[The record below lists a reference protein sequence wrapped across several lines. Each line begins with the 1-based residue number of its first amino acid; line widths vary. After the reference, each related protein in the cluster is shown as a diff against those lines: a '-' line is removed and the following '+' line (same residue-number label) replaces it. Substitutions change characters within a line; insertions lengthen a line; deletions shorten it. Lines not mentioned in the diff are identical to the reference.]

1 MISLKSLL
9 YNLFAIAIVF
19 SQTTF
24 SQVIFREL
32 PNYKINT
39 SDQLFFDITNTRD
52 VISLNGNWKVYPSD
66 DEKKEKVNIHV
77 PSIFEGNG
85 EFVFEKSFPLTND
98 QLNNHKISLVFFG
111 LNYSADI
118 SVNKV
123 IIYRHPGGEFPF
135 KVSLPRD
142 ILKSDQDN
150 VISVKLSYALDSKNT
165 IPLKQRFLFPQ
176 NFGGVI
182 RDVYLHLT
190 PNVSIADFKY
200 KTDVDLKS
208 NKAVISLQS
217 VIDNKEFKKI
227 NDTLG
232 IQTNFTLRTQIF
244 YPDGR
249 TSLSSSLP
257 AGQLGSGISDNNFV
271 LKQNK
276 QIEINNS
283 ITIASPTFWSP
294 DNPVSYIVRLELW
307 RGDQLIDRHD
317 QSVALFKLESAQDNF
332 TLNGKDFN
340 LYGVTYIPSFY
351 QYGSLSSYERMESDL
366 EKIKQAGFNS
376 VRFSRTLPNPYYLRI
391 CEQIGLFAFVELPIA
406 NLPEGLAGSQNFVV
420 RSKNYLSSL
429 MQAYEKFSALGG
441 IGFGSSYLLKSDV
454 HRALLSELSLQVKK
468 TRNILTYASF
478 FDFENQQI
486 DNLDLYGME
495 FLNVNPADKQ
505 TEAENLIQS
514 IGKGKIFIG
523 EATYTVN
530 IGQTDGYVNKFS
542 YEAQAKFFDDVFNFN
557 ESNNLVGFFGNT
569 MYDIR
574 GDYPSIICGY
584 KEENIYN
591 IGLVGEE
598 RNQERLAYKV
608 LSARIKNTEKVTIP
622 IGSDKDDA
630 PMIFIV
636 TGLILALLMGVLV
649 NSGRKFREDASRALL
664 RPYNF
669 FADVRDQ
676 RIISAYHSLFLA
688 VIVAL
693 VTSLIFA
700 NLFYYIKNNVLV
712 EKILLSFGSS
722 GLISGISY
730 LAWNPT
736 TSLVWLFVLTVIWMI
751 LLTIIITAA
760 SFFVRTRVYLS
771 SVFFTVVW
779 ALLPIVL
786 LIPVGI
792 VLYRLL
798 SAGVGN
804 IYMYIFIIAFIF
816 WILYRLLKGI
826 SVIFDVSPGGIYFY
840 GLLSI
845 LIVKIIFLLYYEV
858 NSSVLQYLKIALKQF
873 NILG

>member
-52 VISLNGNWKVYPSD
+52 VISLNGSWKVYPSD

-118 SVNKV
+118 SINKV

-135 KVSLPRD
+135 TVSLPRD
-142 ILKSDQDN
+142 ILKSDKEN
-150 VISVKLSYALDSKNT
+150 VISVKLSYELDSKNT

-190 PNVSIADFKY
+190 PNVSIEDFQY
-200 KTDVDLKS
+200 KTEIDLKS
-208 NKAVISLQS
+208 NKAVIYLQS

-227 NDTLG
+227 NDTLDT
-232 IQTNFTLRTQIF
+232 QTNFTLRTQVF
-244 YPDGR
+244 YPDGK
-249 TSLSSSLP
+249 TSISS
-257 AGQLGSGISDNNFV
+257 GSGPSLNDNNFV

-276 QIEINNS
+276 QIEIKNS
-283 ITIASPTFWSP
+283 VTISSPILWSP
-294 DNPVSYIVRLELW
+294 DYPASYIVRLELW
-307 RGDQLIDRHD
+307 RADQLIDRRD
-317 QSVALFKLESAQDNF
+317 QNIALLKLESSKENF
-332 TLNGKDFN
+332 TLNGKEFE
-340 LYGVTYIPSFY
+340 LFGVTYIASFF
-351 QYGSLSSYERMESDL
+351 QYGSLSSYERMQSDL

-376 VRFSRTLPNPYYLRI
+376 VRFSRSLPHPYYLRL
-391 CEQIGLFAFVELPIA
+391 CEQIGLLAFVELPIA
-406 NLPEGLAGSQNFVV
+406 NLPDGLAGSQNFVV

-429 MQAYEKFSALGG
+429 LKAYKYYSAIGG
-441 IGFGSSYLLKSDV
+441 VGFGSSYLFSSDE
-454 HRALLSELSLQVKK
+454 HRALLNDLSLQVKK
-468 TRNILTYASF
+468 SRNILTYASF
-478 FDFENQQI
+478 FDFEYQPI
-486 DNLDLYGME
+486 ENLDLIGIE
-495 FLNVNPADKQ
+495 FLNTTSADRQ
-505 TEAENLIQS
+505 TEISNIIDV
-514 IGKGKIFIG
+514 IGKGKLFIG

-542 YEAQAKFFDDVFNFN
+542 YEAQAKFFDDIFTIT
-557 ESNNLVGFFGNT
+557 ENNKLAGFFANT
-569 MYDIR
+569 MFDFR

-584 KEENIYN
+584 KEQDIYN
-591 IGLVGEE
+591 IGLVSEE
-598 RNQERLAYKV
+598 RDQERLAYKV
-608 LSARIKNTEKVTIP
+608 LSARMRNTEKVTIP

-630 PMIFIV
+630 PMVFII
-636 TGLILALLMGVLV
+636 TGLILALLMGILV

-676 RIISAYHSLFLA
+676 RIISAYHTLFLS
-688 VIVAL
+688 IIIAL
-693 VTSLIFA
+693 VISLMFS
-700 NLFYYIKNNVLV
+700 NLFFYVKNSVLV
-712 EKILLSFGSS
+712 EKIFLSFGSP

-730 LAWNPT
+730 LAWNPINA
-736 TSLVWLFVLTVIWMI
+736 LVWLFVLAVISMLI
-751 LLTIIITAA
+751 LTIVITSL
-760 SFFVRTRVYLS
+760 SFFVRTKVYLS

-779 ALLPIVL
+779 AMLPVVL

-798 SAGVGN
+798 NAGVGN
-804 IYMYIFIIAFIF
+804 IYVYIFLIVFVF
-816 WILYRLLKGI
+816 WLLYRLLKGI
-826 SVIFDVSPGGIYFY
+826 SVIFDVNAGGIYFY
-840 GLLSI
+840 GLISI
-845 LIVKIIFLLYYEV
+845 ALIKIIFLLYYEV
-858 NSSVLQYLKIALKQF
+858 NNSLFQYLKIALKQF
-873 NILG
+873 NIFG

>member
-9 YNLFAIAIVF
+9 YNLFVIAIVF

-118 SVNKV
+118 SINKV

-135 KVSLPRD
+135 TVSLPRD
-142 ILKSDQDN
+142 ILKSDKEN
-150 VISVKLSYALDSKNT
+150 VISVKLSYELDSKNT

-190 PNVSIADFKY
+190 PNVSIEDFQY
-200 KTDVDLKS
+200 KTEIDLKS
-208 NKAVISLQS
+208 NKAVIYLQS

-227 NDTLG
+227 NDTLDT
-232 IQTNFTLRTQIF
+232 QTNFTLRTQVF
-244 YPDGR
+244 YPDGK
-249 TSLSSSLP
+249 TSVSSGSSSS
-257 AGQLGSGISDNNFV
+257 QNDNNFV

-276 QIEINNS
+276 QIEIKNS
-283 ITIASPTFWSP
+283 VTISSPILWSP
-294 DNPVSYIVRLELW
+294 DYPANYIVRLELW
-307 RGDQLIDRHD
+307 RADQLIDRRD
-317 QSVALFKLESAQDNF
+317 QNIALLKFESSKENF
-332 TLNGKDFN
+332 TLNGKEFE
-340 LYGVTYIPSFY
+340 LFGVTYIASFF
-351 QYGSLSSYERMESDL
+351 QYGSLSSYERMQSDL

-376 VRFSRTLPNPYYLRI
+376 VRFSRSLPHPYYLRL
-391 CEQIGLFAFVELPIA
+391 CEQIGLLAFVELPIA
-406 NLPEGLAGSQNFVV
+406 NLPEGLAASQNFVV

-429 MQAYEKFSALGG
+429 LKAYKYYSAIGG
-441 IGFGSSYLLKSDV
+441 VGFGSSYLFSSDE
-454 HRALLSELSLQVKK
+454 HRALLNDLSLQVKK
-468 TRNILTYASF
+468 SRNILTYASF
-478 FDFENQQI
+478 FDFEYQPI
-486 DNLDLYGME
+486 ENLDLIGIE
-495 FLNVNPADKQ
+495 FLNTTSADRQ
-505 TEAENLIQS
+505 TEISNIINV
-514 IGKGKIFIG
+514 IGKGKLFIG

-542 YEAQAKFFDDVFNFN
+542 YEAQAKFFDDIFTIT
-557 ESNNLVGFFGNT
+557 ENNKLAGFFANT
-569 MYDIR
+569 MFDFR

-584 KEENIYN
+584 KEQDIYN
-591 IGLVGEE
+591 IGLVSEE
-598 RNQERLAYKV
+598 RDQDRLAYKV
-608 LSARIKNTEKVTIP
+608 LSARMRNTEKVTIP

-630 PMIFIV
+630 PMIFII

-676 RIISAYHSLFLA
+676 RIISAYHTLFLS
-688 VIVAL
+688 IIIAL
-693 VTSLIFA
+693 VISLMFS
-700 NLFYYIKNNVLV
+700 NLFFYVKNSVLV
-712 EKILLSFGSS
+712 EKIFLSFGSP

-730 LAWNPT
+730 LAWNPINA
-736 TSLVWLFVLTVIWMI
+736 LVWLFVLAVISMLI
-751 LLTIIITAA
+751 LTIVITSL
-760 SFFVRTRVYLS
+760 SFFVRTKVYLS

-779 ALLPIVL
+779 AMLPVVL

-798 SAGVGN
+798 NAGVGN
-804 IYMYIFIIAFIF
+804 IYVYIFLIVFVF
-816 WILYRLLKGI
+816 WLLYRLLKGI
-826 SVIFDVSPGGIYFY
+826 SVIFDVNAGGIYFY
-840 GLLSI
+840 GLISI
-845 LIVKIIFLLYYEV
+845 ALIKIIFLLYYEV
-858 NSSVLQYLKIALKQF
+858 NNSLFQYLKIALKQF
-873 NILG
+873 NIFG